1 MLTKLKVKLSI
12 ALFAV
17 ILTKYNGHCQS
28 ASETLLYNWYD
39 NSIGKENLAINN
51 GSIHVNPYKTIG
63 ENNMY
68 YITDKYS
75 KGIIS
80 YEGQIYNDVD
90 IKYDIFT
97 DQLILKPYGE
107 SNYIGVNLIL
117 EKIDFFYLNDKKF
130 VNLSYHH
137 TDLPEFIN
145 GYYEISVATDINVLY
160 IKHHK
165 NMREKINNNHIFKE
179 FKEKYEFLINYKN
192 SYYKIENKKD
202 IIQIFPKH
210 KSKISAYYS
219 KNKNLEKSDEI
230 KFMENL
236 LRYINFSN

>member
-1 MLTKLKVKLSI
+1 MFPQINIKFSI
-12 ALFAV
+12 AFLAI
-17 ILTKYNGHCQS
+17 ILIKYNGHCQS
-28 ASETLLYNWYD
+28 TSETLLYNWYD

-63 ENNMY
+63 ENSMY

-75 KGIIS
+75 KGVVN

-90 IKYDIFT
+90 LKYDILK

-117 EKIDFFYLNDKKF
+117 EKINFFYLNDKKF
-130 VNLSYHH
+130 INLSYN
-137 TDLPEFIN
+137 TANLPEFIN
-145 GYYEISVATDINVLY
+145 GYYEISAATDTNILY

-165 NMREKINNNHIFKE
+165 NMREKINNNHVFKE

-192 SYYKIENKKD
+192 SFYKIENKKD
-202 IIQIFPKH
+202 IIKIFPKD
-210 KSKISAYYS
+210 KIKISDYYS

-236 LRYINFSN
+236 MRYINFSN